1 MDNSLH
7 RSGGQAFDEQRPVK
21 ILPDYLDFA
30 EGSALI
36 EVGRTRVVAA
46 ATLEDRVP
54 PFLKNT
60 GSGWVTSEYA
70 MLPRSTEK
78 RTTRERMQG
87 GRSQEIQRLIGR
99 SLRAVMDL
107 PVLGERQ
114 VIVDCDVIQADGGT
128 RAASITAACIA
139 LALCLKRMI
148 DERILD
154 RMPLKHLVAAVSVGV
169 VAGELLL
176 DLDYEEDSSAEV
188 DMNLVQTDRGQLVE
202 VQASA
207 EKSPFSRKTLAG
219 LMQLADK
226 GLVELFQKQREV
238 LIKKSRLFMAYGA

>member
-7 RSGGQAFDEQRPVK
+7 RSGGRAFDEQRPVK